1 MASPTLDSKEE
12 RRAGL
17 LFLLLLFNH
26 YVWFFVTPWTAACLP
41 NFPWS
46 LLKLMFIELV
56 IPSNHLILCHS
67 LLLLPSKLHQH
78 QGLSQ
83 WISSSCYMVKYLG
96 FNLNINSSNEY
107 SGLTYFRIDW
117 FDLIAVQGTLRSLL
131 QYHNSKASTLW
142 HSTSFMVQL
151 SHLYMTT
158 GKTIDLTIQTFV
170 SKVISLL
177 FNTLSR
183 FVITFLPKS

>member
-1 MASPTLDSKEE
+1 MASPTLDSREE

-56 IPSNHLILCHS
+56 ILSNHLILCHP
-67 LLLLPSKLHQH
+67 LLLLPSKLPQH
-78 QGLSQ
+78 QGLFQ

-96 FNLNINSSNEY
+96 FNFNINSSNEY
-107 SGLTYFRIDW
+107 SGLIYFRIDW
-117 FDLIAVQGTLRSLL
+117 FDAFAVQGTLRSLL
-131 QYHNSKASTLW
+131 QYHSLKASILQY
-142 HSTSFMVQL
+142 STFFMVQI
-151 SHLYMTT
+151 SHL
-158 GKTIDLTIQTFV
+158 
-170 SKVISLL
+170 
-177 FNTLSR
+177 
-183 FVITFLPKS
+183 